1 MRRATERDG
10 APARPRSR
18 PGPAAAEDVEI
29 RTRDG
34 WALRADVRE
43 PAGKP
48 IGVAL
53 LGHAMMA
60 RRTEFDRPAA
70 GGLAR
75 LLVERGWRVVNLDLR
90 GHGQSGPGAHQ
101 GASYTY
107 DDFVRHDLP
116 AACEFARGR
125 GKRALPVVV
134 VGHSLAAHV
143 ALAAAGAGLV
153 DLDAIACIA
162 ANVWLPSLEPSRARW
177 AVKRATLAGIVGVCR
192 RLGRFPARTLRFGSD
207 DEPRAYF
214 EAFARWARTDAWTSD
229 DGALDYTAG
238 LARVRVP
245 VAALVSDGDAL
256 ACVPECGV
264 RFLSAC
270 AGPREIVRVARGDD
284 GGPPPGHMAL
294 VTSRRAASAWARI
307 ESWMRSA
314 VAS

>member
-1 MRRATERDG
+1 MRRATDG
-10 APARPRSR
+10 ASPRSSGGR
-18 PGPAAAEDVEI
+18 STGEGEQIEI
-29 RTRDG
+29 RTSDG
-34 WALRADVRE
+34 WALRADVRK
-43 PAGKP
+43 PAGKAV
-48 IGVAL
+48 GVAV

-60 RRTEFDRPAA
+60 RRSEFDRPAG

-75 LLVERGWRVVNLDLR
+75 FLAERGWRVVNVDLR
-90 GHGQSGPGAHQ
+90 GHGESGPGAHQ

-116 AACEFARGR
+116 AVCGFARGR
-125 GKRALPVVV
+125 GRRPLPVVL

-143 ALAAAGAGLV
+143 ALAAAGAGLI

-177 AVKRATLAGIVGVCR
+177 AVKRATLAGVVGVCR
-192 RLGRFPARTLRFGSD
+192 RLGRFPARALRFGSD

-229 DGALDYTAG
+229 DGSVDYRAG

-264 RFLSAC
+264 RFVSAC
-270 AGPREIVRVARGDD
+270 AGPREIVRVARADD

-294 VTSRRAASAWARI
+294 VTSPRAASAWARI